1 MRNRYLA
8 WVLLVLA
15 CGLQAYLVARGS
27 TYFGDLE
34 TVVLPFSLTSFS
46 SYLLEHHLFLP
57 CLIVSI
63 VLPVLSTI
71 LSWVFLGL
79 RRKPGWNLALVIDL
93 YFALPSFAL
102 VSINLVE
109 NLKYHHAGLQNNP
122 EVLLLF
128 LASLH
133 ILILCSPPVRAL
145 IFSCPAPQDS
155 DNKLTL
161 PITSA
166 R

>member
-1 MRNRYLA
+1 MSNRYLA
-8 WVLLVLA
+8 WTLIVVA
-15 CGLQAYLVARGS
+15 CGLQAYLVSRGS
-27 TYFGDLE
+27 TYFIDLE
-34 TVVLPFSLTSFS
+34 TVFLPFSLTSFS

-79 RRKPGWNLALVIDL
+79 RRKPGWNLALVVDL
-93 YFALPSFAL
+93 YFALPSLAL

-109 NLKYHHAGLQNNP
+109 NLRYHHFGLQNNP
-122 EVLLLF
+122 EVLLL
-128 LASLH
+128 LLSSLH
-133 ILILCSPPVRAL
+133 NLILCSPPVRAL
-145 IFSCPAPQDS
+145 IFSRPAPQDS
-155 DNKLTL
+155 DNELIL